1 MRHDRQT
8 AANRRKK
15 GRVSVRLFSGR
26 ILVSRRSTWLD
37 GGPGGG
43 TVTAVAARNGL
54 HAARPA
60 PALAWEVFKRF
71 AARAVDVPTSELWFE
86 AADGNPDPGTP
97 AYFDF
102 VRMFMHYP
110 EGGAE
115 WGEQITARFTAVPS
129 VRLGLWEVS
138 IQAEDVADLPAW
150 FEAVEASPSFKAG
163 RAFAGWSFGIR
174 IDGC

>member
-1 MRHDRQT
+1 MIVRRLQIDGRKGVFQYACSVVEFLLAGGVHGLTVDQAAERLRQLLRE
-8 AANRRKK
+8 A
-15 GRVSVRLFSGR
+15 GF
-26 ILVSRRSTWLD
+26 D
-37 GGPGGG
+37 
-43 TVTAVAARNGL
+43 
-54 HAARPA
+54 AARPA

-71 AARAVDVPTSELWFE
+71 AAEPVNVPTSELWFE
-86 AADGNPDPGTP
+86 AADGDPDAGTP

-115 WGEQITARFTAVPS
+115 WGEQITARFTAAPS